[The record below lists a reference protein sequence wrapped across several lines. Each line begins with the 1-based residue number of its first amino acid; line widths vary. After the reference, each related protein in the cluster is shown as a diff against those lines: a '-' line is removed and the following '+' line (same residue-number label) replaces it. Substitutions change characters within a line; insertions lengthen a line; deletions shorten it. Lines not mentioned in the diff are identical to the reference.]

1 MISKTIMYKLKF
13 FKDAVWPIFS
23 GKTFIFF
30 KLSILENLEMTE
42 IAGGGMFLRHYDA
55 MRTKIDKLRSCS

>member
-42 IAGGGMFLRHYDA
+42 IAGGGGGHVLA
-55 MRTKIDKLRSCS
+55 SL